1 MRKTTTGWRC
11 GGINELA
18 QTATNVA
25 TTLVYCPVSRLQV
38 RQNPDGK
45 GVYVDNLT
53 MCQVASVEE
62 TMLAMKTGAKNRAV
76 GRTEMNEHS
85 SRSHS
90 IISVYVTGES
100 MMTQQP
106 TAGKLHM
113 IDLAGS
119 ERVGKSEA
127 AGERLKE
134 AQAINKSLSALGN
147 VIESLMKK
155 SSHIPFRDSKLTHL
169 LSDSLGGDSKCLMFV
184 QVAPTSCDV
193 SETLCS
199 LNFAARARN
208 VELGQAKRHSSFSG
222 PTAAAQQRRPSTAG
236 VTRK

>member
-1 MRKTTTGWRC
+1 
-11 GGINELA
+11 
-18 QTATNVA
+18 
-25 TTLVYCPVSRLQV
+25 V

-90 IISVYVTGES
+90 IISVYVVGES

>member
-1 MRKTTTGWRC
+1 
-11 GGINELA
+11 
-18 QTATNVA
+18 
-25 TTLVYCPVSRLQV
+25 V

-155 SSHIPFRDSKLTHL
+155 SSHIPFRDSKLTHRLTGRRLEVPDVCASRADVVRCERDAL
-169 LSDSLGGDSKCLMFV
+169 LA
-184 QVAPTSCDV
+184 Q
-193 SETLCS
+193 LCS
-199 LNFAARARN
+199 ARA
-208 VELGQAKRHSSFSG
+208 
-222 PTAAAQQRRPSTAG
+222 QRRARPSKEAFVVLGPHRSGTTKAT
-236 VTRK
+236 VDSWCHAQMN